1 MTSINIKSSWY
12 EDQSY
17 ILATQARQVFYLPN
31 LQRGDNWKII
41 QKVSHRHL
49 YDIPVST
56 VDDIDE
62 NTVDDNDDDDEIIPP
77 LQPNTTLVEPS
88 SLVRHDIAPIHFPD
102 QFFVELNILG
112 PNLPR
117 NDPLF
122 EEKEEEEEEDDDDDD
137 EEDGVDEGQWDD
149 YTDSDGNENEDSIH
163 TDDDDIS

>member
-1 MTSINIKSSWY
+1 MFYGVILEVMEVVYIRGRKVLVFRCQWFKSMPNSNSIFDQYNMTSINIKSSWY

-62 NTVDDNDDDDEIIPP
+62 NTVDDNDDDD
-77 LQPNTTLVEPS
+77 
-88 SLVRHDIAPIHFPD
+88 
-102 QFFVELNILG
+102 
-112 PNLPR
+112 
-117 NDPLF
+117 
-122 EEKEEEEEEDDDDDD
+122 
-137 EEDGVDEGQWDD
+137 
-149 YTDSDGNENEDSIH
+149 
-163 TDDDDIS
+163 DDILHPL